1 MEKPI
6 KDKIGLRFTRRAS
19 TAARRAALKKG
30 DLGQVIEAAIV
41 RALTR
46 SDAELANACAS
57 LVGLARFDITT
68 AMVEVGVINALN
80 ARALALGLP
89 KAAIIEA
96 GLFMK
101 PVKN

>member
-1 MEKPI
+1 MEKN
-6 KDKIGLRFTRRAS
+6 KIGLRFTRRAS
-19 TAARRAALKKG
+19 IAARRAALKKG

-41 RALTR
+41 RALSR
-46 SDAELANACAS
+46 SDSELSDACAS

-68 AMVEVGVINALN
+68 AMVDARVISELRSKAT
-80 ARALALGLP
+80 ALGLP

-101 PVKN
+101 AVKN